1 MNKSSSTSKLMLF
14 ILFLLLMAEY
24 SILQSNSFWV
34 SAGFIGFT
42 IIVIIWAYKKA
53 AHGSMRFV
61 VQFLRYFRADVLNWY
76 GLFLVLYLA
85 FQVTLLF
92 DAVEQIFFN
101 TYQVNANEWFRPFV
115 ILAFALL
122 PVALSEWLVPKS
134 SSKGNINTKVL
145 FIGVSL
151 NSKGIESNDNWNTW
165 DPIRKS
171 LKTNPDLRE
180 VILLLSSDII
190 KGNYDETKE
199 ENQRLDG
206 LKRAIHK
213 INPSIEIG
221 EIIADVGSLDD
232 VFQALK
238 SKIESLKA
246 KYRDE
251 EMLFHVTSSTALV
264 SVAMALHA
272 IKGERKME
280 YIRQFTEAEKRK
292 SAMPELIDV
301 NIYTI
306 RELWDEIIDKLSE

>member
-1 MNKSSSTSKLMLF
+1 MIKSSSTSKLMLF
-14 ILFLLLMAEY
+14 ILLVLLATEY
-24 SILQSNSFWV
+24 GILQLNSFWV
-34 SAGFIGFT
+34 SVGFIVFT
-42 IIVIIWAYKKA
+42 IIVIALAHKKA

-76 GLFLVLYLA
+76 GMFLVLYLA

-92 DAVEQIFFN
+92 DAVEQIFFS
-101 TYQVNANEWFRPFV
+101 TQQVNANEWFRPFV

-122 PVALSEWLVPKS
+122 PVALIEWLVPKTY
-134 SSKGNINTKVL
+134 SKRNVVSKVL

-151 NSKGIESNDNWNTW
+151 NGKIESDENWNTW

-180 VILLLSSDII
+180 VILLLSSKIV
-190 KGNYDETKE
+190 KENYDETKE

-206 LKRAIHK
+206 LKKAIHEM
-213 INPSIEIG
+213 NPSIEIG
-221 EIIADVGSLDD
+221 EIIADVSSLDD

-238 SKIESLKA
+238 YKIESLKT
-246 KYRDE
+246 KYHDE
-251 EMLFHVTSSTALV
+251 EMLFHITSSTALV

-272 IKGERKME
+272 IKGERKIE
-280 YIRQFTEAEKRK
+280 YIRQFTEPEKRK